1 MRSLLDLR
9 GAQAGPERVRVM
21 QQLTADILQKCKR
34 KLLETKTE
42 LLNRVKD
49 SERQLRDLGNDKS
62 GDEGDISNAVLNE
75 GEVLSNQE
83 RLRFQLMEIDIA
95 LSKIENGGY
104 GVCEETEEPIEP
116 ARLLAIPWTRLS
128 IEGAEVRE
136 AMQKRFAR

>member
-1 MRSLLDLR
+1 MGQLS
-9 GAQAGPERVRVM
+9 PEIVK
-21 QQLTADILQKCKR
+21 QCKR
-34 KLLETKTE
+34 KLLETKSE

-49 SERQLRDLGNDKS
+49 TELQLRSLGGDKS

-75 GEVLSNQE
+75 GEVLANQE
-83 RLRFQLMEIDIA
+83 RMRFQLMEIDIA

-104 GVCEETEEPIEP
+104 GICEETEEPIEP

-136 AMQKRFAR
+136 ALQKRYAR